1 MELYKGMAEPPST
14 SVLWYKDDGSNLVYI
29 YTNSGW
35 RPVAKMYIDDNYIKT
50 LNTKPPFVIET
61 GEEVIKEVEVP
72 VVTYRD
78 NYINGNKIPSMVET
92 FEGIV
97 VNTTIDINP
106 VNTLPDI
113 TIFQSDVVTNLVI
126 PSPIHIDDETSKIF
140 TIQVGNANT
149 KEQCKLF
156 LHHLDVTSKV
166 KHTLLIDGIFGN
178 DKSLQG
184 IDLLQALY
192 TNDKF
197 VRIDDGE
204 LWDIKLSRIVNLS
217 QEMVDILKEKY
228 PTLTTEG
235 YLNNNLPPVNRKD
248 LVFYGYSITEC
259 NSTGNPYSPV
269 IRDNQEKSKVMDY
282 LLSDIEDKDSFMSIL
297 SSLKEHSFSYLLGE
311 LKAALLLVNS
321 REDDNTFKEKVLL
334 IEAIFKDKYR
344 KHVTDFNS
352 TFDTI
357 IAPNTN
363 ITLELYNDVSMY
375 WMFRNSTFNMVTIK
389 DKGGSIKGTEV
400 FSNTTMN
407 TLTIDYSESKN
418 KDNLSLLYSIEN
430 SHIGSLDVALPHNEG
445 FNVSLTE
452 ILSIFPK
459 VNNSV
464 SLQLRLKDNIFVE
477 DELKYLKM
485 CLEEKN
491 YNVNL
496 IY

>member
-1 MELYKGMAEPPST
+1 MELYKGIAEPSST
-14 SVLWYKDDGSNLVYI
+14 FVLWYKEDGSNLVYI

-35 RPVAKMYIDDNYIKT
+35 KPVAKMYIDDNYIKT

-61 GEEVIKEVEVP
+61 GEEVEKKVMVP
-72 VVTYRD
+72 TITYRD
-78 NYINGNKIPSMVET
+78 NYINKNSIPSMVET
-92 FEGIV
+92 FEGVV

-106 VNTLPDI
+106 INTLPDI
-113 TIFQSDVVTNLVI
+113 TIFQSDVTTNLVI
-126 PSPIHIDDETSKIF
+126 PSPIHIDNETSKIF
-140 TIQVGNANT
+140 TIQVGNTNT

-166 KHTLLIDGIFGN
+166 KHTLLIDGIFGS

-197 VRIDDGE
+197 VRTDDGG
-204 LWDIKLSRIVNLS
+204 LWDIKLSHIVNLS

-228 PTLTTEG
+228 PTITIEG
-235 YLNNNLPPVNRKD
+235 YLNNILPPVNRKD
-248 LVFYGYSITEC
+248 LVFYGYSVTEC
-259 NSTGNPYSPV
+259 DSTGNPYSPV
-269 IRDNQEKSKVMDY
+269 IRDNQQKSKVLDY
-282 LLSDIEDKDSFMSIL
+282 LLSDIEDKDHFISLL
-297 SSLKEHSFSYLLGE
+297 SSLKEYSFSYLLGE
-311 LKAALLLVNS
+311 LKASTLLVNS
-321 REDDNTFKEKVLL
+321 REDDDTFKEKVTL
-334 IEAIFKDKYR
+334 IETLFKDKYR

-363 ITLELYNDVSMY
+363 MTLELYNDVSMY
-375 WMFRNSTFNMVTIK
+375 WMFRNSTFNMVTFK

-430 SHIGSLDVALPHNEG
+430 SHIRSLDVTLPNNKD

-452 ILSIFPK
+452 ILSVFPK

-464 SLQLRLKDNIFVE
+464 SLHLKLKDNIFVE
-477 DELKYLKM
+477 DEIKYLKM

>member
-1 MELYKGMAEPPST
+1 MELYKGIAEPPST
-14 SVLWYKDDGSNLVYI
+14 SVLWYKEDGSNLVYI

-61 GEEVIKEVEVP
+61 GEEIIKKVEVP
-72 VVTYRD
+72 VITYRD
-78 NYINGNKIPSMVET
+78 NYINKNSIPSMIET
-92 FEGIV
+92 FEGVV

-126 PSPIHIDDETSKIF
+126 PSPIHIDDGTSKIF

-178 DKSLQG
+178 DKSLKG

-192 TNDKF
+192 TNDNF
-197 VRIDDGE
+197 VRTDDGE
-204 LWDIKLSRIVNLS
+204 LWDIKLSHIVNLS

-228 PTLTTEG
+228 PTITIEG
-235 YLNNNLPPVNRKD
+235 YLNNTLPPVNRKD

-259 NSTGNPYSPV
+259 DSTGNPYSPV
-269 IRDNQEKSKVMDY
+269 IRDNQQKSKVLDY
-282 LLSDIEDKDSFMSIL
+282 LLSDIEDKDNFISLF
-297 SSLKEHSFSYLLGE
+297 SSLKEHSMSYLLGE
-311 LKAALLLVNS
+311 LKAKYLLSNS
-321 REDDNTFKEKVLL
+321 REDDVSFNEKINL
-334 IEAIFKDKYR
+334 IETLFKDKYKR
-344 KHVTDFNS
+344 HVTDFNN

-357 IAPNTN
+357 IAPNTDVS
-363 ITLELYNDVSMY
+363 LELCNNVSMY
-375 WMFRNSTFNMVTIK
+375 WMFRNSTFNTITIT

-400 FSNTTMN
+400 FLNTTIN

-430 SHIGSLDVALPHNEG
+430 SNIKSLDITLPHKED

-452 ILSIFPK
+452 LLAVFPK
-459 VNNSV
+459 VNNSI

-477 DELKYLKM
+477 DEIKYLKM

>member
-1 MELYKGMAEPPST
+1 MEIYKGIAEPQST
-14 SVLWYKDDGSNLVYI
+14 SVLWYKEDGSNLVYI

-61 GEEVIKEVEVP
+61 GEEVEKKVEVP
-72 VVTYRD
+72 VITYRD

-92 FEGIV
+92 LEGVV

-106 VNTLPDI
+106 INTLPDI
-113 TIFQSDVVTNLVI
+113 TIFQSDVVANLVV
-126 PSPIHIDDETSKIF
+126 PSPIHIDDDTPKIF
-140 TIQVGNANT
+140 TIQVGNAGT

-166 KHTLLIDGIFGN
+166 KHTLLIDGIFGS

-197 VRIDDGE
+197 VRTDDGE
-204 LWDIKLSRIVNLS
+204 LWNIKLSHMVNLS

-228 PTLTTEG
+228 PTITTEG
-235 YLNNNLPPVNRKD
+235 YLNNTLPHVNRKD
-248 LVFYGYSITEC
+248 LVFYGYRITEC
-259 NSTGNPYSPV
+259 DSTGNPYSPV
-269 IRDNQEKSKVMDY
+269 IRDNKQKSKILDY
-282 LLSDIEDKDSFMSIL
+282 LLSDIEDKDNFISLL
-297 SSLKEHSFSYLLGE
+297 SSLKEYSFSYLLGE
-311 LKAALLLVNS
+311 LKASTLLVNS
-321 REDDNTFKEKVLL
+321 REDDDTFKEKVTL
-334 IEAIFKDKYR
+334 IETLFKDKYR

-363 ITLELYNDVSMY
+363 MTLELYNDVSMY
-375 WMFRNSTFNMVTIK
+375 WMFRNSTFNMVTFK

-407 TLTIDYSESKN
+407 SLTIDYSDSKN

-430 SHIGSLDVALPHNEG
+430 SKIQSLDVTLPNNKN

-452 ILSIFPK
+452 ILSVFPK

-464 SLQLRLKDNIFVE
+464 SLHLKLKDNIFVE
-477 DELKYLKM
+477 DEIKYLKM